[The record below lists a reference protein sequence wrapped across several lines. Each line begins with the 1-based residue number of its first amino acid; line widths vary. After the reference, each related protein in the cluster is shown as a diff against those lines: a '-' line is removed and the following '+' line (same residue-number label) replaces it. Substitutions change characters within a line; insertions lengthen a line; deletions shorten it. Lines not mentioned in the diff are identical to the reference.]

1 VAKAAEDLAAVV
13 AKAAEDQAAVV
24 AKAALSQ
31 IYLTQAPKLNANKS
45 NHGLHRLDMPA
56 RDYLC

>member
-1 VAKAAEDLAAVV
+1 MV
-13 AKAAEDQAAVV
+13 AKAAEDQAPVV

-45 NHGLHRLDMPA
+45 NHGRHRLDMPA
-56 RDYLC
+56 RDYMC

>member
-1 VAKAAEDLAAVV
+1 MV

-45 NHGLHRLDMPA
+45 NQTRHRLDTPA
-56 RDYLC
+56 DDYLC